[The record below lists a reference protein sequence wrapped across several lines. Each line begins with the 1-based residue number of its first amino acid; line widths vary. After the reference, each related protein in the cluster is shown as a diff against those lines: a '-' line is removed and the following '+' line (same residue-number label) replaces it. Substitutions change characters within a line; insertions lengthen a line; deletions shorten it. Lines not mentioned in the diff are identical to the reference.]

1 MSNINQLET
10 TKIPERSLGFNKAQ
24 DMKKLLTSVL
34 FLFSLIIAYGNNPT
48 IIEKTLKW
56 DSEPVMHVAEGSPSF
71 EIWKFEGAIYDD
83 KHPSL
88 PIFSERFVLDN
99 YAQINVTII
108 DAEYESFSKKVSN
121 DDTFLKKEIQIISEV
136 EQDRKIWNGVVS
148 FIPIIKTGPESFE
161 RLVSFKLRLNYV
173 SVPVPFA
180 NDRGDYTTTS
190 VLMDGDIFKFAVSET
205 GVHKLDFNFLKNELG
220 VPVDNIDPR
229 NISIYGNGGGMLPEL
244 TDTERQDDLYENA
257 IFVQGENDGKF
268 DGGDFILFYAEGPD
282 KHFFNANT
290 NSFNKP
296 KNLYD
301 EKNYYFLK
309 IGSSDGKRIQT
320 QNSLPSGEYSTSEFD
335 DFIHFEEDLENLLH
349 NWNQGQG
356 SGRKWFGDL
365 FKVLTEKDYSEAFQV
380 SDIVPNAPAKIRA
393 AMAGRIETGTGTGRF
408 RVIANGNNFTSE
420 AFASTPAGPTDQFAS
435 ERTVSGEFT
444 PNGDAFNV
452 QIEFV
457 RGNGVNNEAWLDFI
471 ELNFRRKLNLTTAQM
486 VFRDL
491 STMDF
496 NASTFNLNN
505 ATSNT
510 QVWDISNPLEP
521 KIQEVNFSGSN
532 ISFSVNTQD
541 ELKEFIAFDNNGAF
555 LSAEKIEDVTQI
567 ENQNIHGILDADF
580 VIIFPTVFKLEAER
594 LANHRAN
601 HSNMKVELVNIDQLY
616 NEFSSGR
623 KDPTA
628 IRDFAKMLYERS
640 DNFKYLL
647 LFGDGS
653 YDFRNLNGDDNDF
666 IPVYETHQSV
676 HPITAF
682 PSDDYFALL
691 SPGEG
696 DDITEGALDI
706 AVGRLPV
713 KTLDEASQV
722 VSKIIN
728 YDAAPT
734 SYGDWRNRI
743 VFVGDDEDS
752 GRHTKDADDIADDIG
767 QKNKNLNIDKIY
779 VDAFNQEASPFGVRV
794 PAATEALNR
803 NMFKG
808 TLAVTYLGHGGSK
821 GWTQERI
828 LKISD
833 MLSWENQT
841 KLPIFITATCSF
853 SGYDNPA
860 FTTGGEHILLNPKGG
875 AIALFTTVRAVYAS
889 ANEQLTRASVDTL
902 FFKFD
907 NKVPTI
913 GEVLRI
919 SKNKV
924 GRESNSRKFALLGD
938 PSMQLA
944 LPNYNV
950 ATTTINGKD
959 LVSAM
964 GDTLRALQKVVIEG
978 EVQDDFGNLM
988 TDFSG
993 EVFPTI
999 YDKKVTYKTLG
1010 QDPKSPVLDFDLQKN
1025 IIFKGRASV
1034 NQGKFKFTFVVP
1046 KDINY
1051 NFGNGKI
1058 SYYASDLNMM
1068 DDAAGFYEGVIIGG
1082 TDPNALADDIGP
1094 KVDVFMNSEDFVF
1107 GGTTGH
1113 NPTLLVKLED
1123 DNGINIV
1130 GNSIG
1135 HDLSGVLDRET
1146 KNTYILNDFYESE
1159 LDDYTK
1165 GEVRFPLSNIAE
1177 GLHEITVTV
1186 WDIANNVSE
1195 GYTEFLVVTSA
1206 EVALEHVLN
1215 YPNPFTNS
1223 TCFMFEH
1230 GRAGQELDVLVQI
1243 YTVSGRLVKT
1253 LEERIFSA
1261 GDRLS
1266 RDNCLQWDGTDD
1278 FGDPLAKGVYLYKV
1292 KVRNQLGEAVQSG
1305 ESEFEKLVILK

>member
-1 MSNINQLET
+1 MSINVKLKYPET
-10 TKIPERSLGFNKAQ
+10 FAGTNKAQ

-34 FLFSLIIAYGNNPT
+34 FFFTLMLAYGNNPT
-48 IIEKTLKW
+48 IIEKTINW
-56 DSEPVMHVAEGSPSF
+56 DSDPVIHSVEGSPSF
-71 EIWKFEGAIYDD
+71 EIWKFDGAVYDD
-83 KHPSL
+83 EHPSL

-99 YAQINVTII
+99 YSDINVNLI
-108 DAEYESFSKKVSN
+108 DAQYEPFDKKASS
-121 DDTFLKKEIQIISEV
+121 DDAFLKDQIQIIAEV
-136 EQDRKIWNGVVS
+136 EKDRKTWNGVVS
-148 FIPIIKTGPESFE
+148 FIPIIQTGPERFE
-161 RLVSFKLRLNYV
+161 RLISFKLRLSYNTL
-173 SVPVPFA
+173 PIPD
-180 NDRGDYTTTS
+180 NNRGDYTTTS
-190 VLMDGDIFKFAVSET
+190 VLMDGDLFKFAVSET

-220 VPVDNIDPR
+220 IPLENIDPR

-244 TDTERQDDLYENA
+244 TDTERQDDLFENA
-257 IFVQGENDGKF
+257 IFIQGESDGKF

-282 KHFFNANT
+282 KHRLNT
-290 NSFNKP
+290 STNTFVIP
-296 KNLYD
+296 KNVYD

-309 IGSSDGKRIQT
+309 ISSENGKRIVP
-320 QNSLPSGEYSTSEFD
+320 QNSVAGSDYTTSEFD
-335 DFIHFEEDLENLLH
+335 DFIHFEEDQVNLLH

-365 FKVLTEKDYSEAFQV
+365 FKVLTENNYSDQFQV
-380 SDIVPNAPAKIRA
+380 SDIVSNAPAKIRA
-393 AMAGRIETGTGTGRF
+393 SMAGRIEVGTGTGRF
-408 RVIANGNNFTSE
+408 RVIANGNTFTSE
-420 AFASTPAGPTDQFAS
+420 SFASTAAGPTDQFAS
-435 ERTVSGEFT
+435 ERIASGEFT
-444 PNGDAFNV
+444 PNSDAFDI

-471 ELNFRRKLNLTTAQM
+471 ELNFRRKLNLSGSQM
-486 VFRDL
+486 AFRDL
-491 STMDF
+491 ETMDYNTSTYNIT
-496 NASTFNLNN
+496 NAN
-505 ATSNT
+505 SNIL
-510 QVWDISNPLEP
+510 VWDITNPLEP
-521 KIQEVNFSGSN
+521 KSQEVNLSGSDIN
-532 ISFSVNTQD
+532 FSVNTQN
-541 ELKEFIAFDNNGAF
+541 ELKEFIAFDNNGTF
-555 LSAEKIEDVTQI
+555 LTAEKIGDVSQI
-567 ENQNIHGILDADF
+567 ENQNIHGVLDANF
-580 VIIFPTVFKLEAER
+580 VIIYPQVFKLEAER
-594 LANHRAN
+594 LAAHRAE
-601 HSNMKVELVNIDQLY
+601 HSNMIVELVDIDQLY
-616 NEFSSGR
+616 NEFSSGK

-628 IRDFAKMLYERS
+628 VRDFAKMLFERS
-640 DNFKYLL
+640 DNFRYLL

-653 YDFRNLNGDDNDF
+653 YDFRNLNQDDNDF

-696 DDITEGALDI
+696 QDITEGALDI
-706 AVGRLPV
+706 AVGRFPV
-713 KTLDEASQV
+713 KTLDEANQV
-722 VSKIIN
+722 VSKIVA
-728 YDAAPT
+728 YDT
-734 SYGDWRNRI
+734 GTESFGDWRNRI

-752 GRHTKDADDIADDIG
+752 GRHTKDADGIAVDIG
-767 QKNKNLNIDKIY
+767 LKNKNLNIDKVY
-779 VDAFNQEASPFGVRV
+779 VDAFKQEASPFGVRV
-794 PAATEALNR
+794 PAATEALNK

-833 MLSWENQT
+833 ILGWENQG

-875 AIALFTTVRAVYAS
+875 AIALFTTTRAVYAS

-907 NKVPTI
+907 NKIPTI

-924 GRESNSRKFALLGD
+924 GRESNSRKFTLLGD

-950 ATTTINGKD
+950 ATSTINGKD
-959 LVSAM
+959 LATAL

-978 EVQDDFGNLM
+978 IVQDDFGNVM
-988 TDFSG
+988 TDFNG

-999 YDKKVTYKTLG
+999 YDKKVTYQTLG
-1010 QDPKSPVLDFDLQKN
+1010 QDAKSPIINFDLQKN
-1025 IIFKGRASV
+1025 VIFKGRASV
-1034 NQGKFKFTFVVP
+1034 TQGKFQFTFVVP

-1068 DDAAGFYEGVIIGG
+1068 DDAAGFYEGITIGG

-1094 KVDVFMNSEDFVF
+1094 KVDVFMNSDDFVF
-1107 GGTTGH
+1107 GGTTGS

-1135 HDLSGVLDRET
+1135 HDLSGVLDQET

-1165 GEVRFPLSNIAE
+1165 GEVRFPLSGLAE
-1177 GLHEITVTV
+1177 GLHEIKVTA

-1215 YPNPFTNS
+1215 YPNPFTTS

-1230 GRAGQELDVLVQI
+1230 GRAGQELDVMVQI

-1266 RDNCLQWDGTDD
+1266 RDNCLQWDGTDY